1 MDGWNLLVEAT
12 ITAFHFDHE
21 KMEMKIDVRCHWDGG
36 YNKRIIVSGID
47 RLAIEEMREYNIIF
61 QVTQFGAEEAMD
73 ENSGCASKLFFLM
86 QERDMVASDRNWPYL
101 EEKLSLIRDGRLKL
115 IEIEPVCGASIIV
128 LAESI
133 KLEAIEN

>member
-1 MDGWNLLVEAT
+1 
-12 ITAFHFDHE
+12 
-21 KMEMKIDVRCHWDGG
+21 
-36 YNKRIIVSGID
+36 
-47 RLAIEEMREYNIIF
+47 
-61 QVTQFGAEEAMD
+61 
-73 ENSGCASKLFFLM
+73 
-86 QERDMVASDRNWPYL
+86 MVASDRNWPYL